1 MSRFRPVS
9 PQLLADEL
17 VAEFASRHPGSH
29 PLRVGLDAPA
39 CADLYP
45 LLSLLD
51 DRQRAIGRPVAIVPT
66 RLFYRDAS
74 LRWEHGKADLDSF
87 YDGWLDTGAL
97 QREVLRPLS
106 VDGNY
111 LPSLRDPDSNRSTRA
126 VPLQLPPNGVV
137 LLIGELL
144 LGHGLEL
151 DLTVHFSVSR
161 QARRRQTP
169 DDLQWTLPAHD
180 RYELEVGPAGIADL
194 VVRYDDP
201 AHPALL
207 IRSGRS

>member
-17 VAEFASRHPGSH
+17 AVVFAARHPQAH

-39 CADLYP
+39 CVNLNP
-45 LLSLLD
+45 LLGLLD
-51 DRQRAIGRPVAIVPT
+51 DRLRAAGRPVAIVSS

-74 LRWEHGKADLDSF
+74 LRWEYGKADVDSF

-97 QREVLRPLS
+97 QREVLRPLAT
-106 VDGNY
+106 DGSY

-126 VPLQLPPNGVV
+126 TPVRLPSNGVA
-137 LLIGELL
+137 LLVGELL
-144 LGHGLEL
+144 LGHGLDL

-169 DDLQWTLPAHD
+169 DELQWTLPAHD
-180 RYELEVGPAGIADL
+180 RYELEVDPAGLADL

-201 AHPALL
+201 SHPALL
-207 IRSGRS
+207 VRPA

>member
-1 MSRFRPVS
+1 VSRFRPVS

-17 VAEFASRHPGSH
+17 VAEFAARHPRSR
-29 PLRVGLDAPA
+29 PLRVGLDTPA
-39 CADLYP
+39 WVDLDP

-51 DRQRAIGRPVAIVPT
+51 DRLRALGRPVAIVPA

-74 LRWEHGKADLDSF
+74 LRWEYGKDDLDSF
-87 YDGWLDTGAL
+87 YDGWLDSGAL

-106 VDGNY
+106 LDGSY

-126 VPLQLPPNGVV
+126 VPLQLPSNGVA
-137 LLIGELL
+137 LLVGELL
-144 LGHGLEL
+144 LGQGLEL

-161 QARRRQTP
+161 QARRRQAP

-180 RYELEVGPAGIADL
+180 RYELEVDPAGVADL

-201 AHPALL
+201 THPALL
-207 IRSGRS
+207 VRPAQP

>member
-9 PQLLADEL
+9 PELLASEL
-17 VAEFASRHPGSH
+17 VAVFSARHPGSR

-39 CADLYP
+39 WVEPEP
-45 LLSLLD
+45 LLALLD
-51 DRQRAIGRPVAIVPT
+51 DRLRAAGRPVAVVWT
-66 RLFYRDAS
+66 RLFYRDAA
-74 LRWEHGKADLDSF
+74 LRWEYGKDDLDSY

-97 QREVLRPLS
+97 QREVLRPLAT
-106 VDGNY
+106 DGSY

-126 VPLQLPPNGVV
+126 APVQLPSNGVA
-137 LLIGELL
+137 LLVGELL
-144 LGHGLEL
+144 LGHGLDL
-151 DLTVHFSVSR
+151 DLSVHFSVNR
-161 QARRRQTP
+161 QARRRQAP

-180 RYELEVGPAGIADL
+180 RYELEVDPAGIADL

-207 IRSGRS
+207 IR